1 MTDTKNHKP
10 APELSVSQ
18 WLNVASSITLKSLGG
33 KVVVIEAF
41 QMLCPGCVSHGLPQA
56 MRIQQTFDANQV
68 AVLGLHTVFEHHDAM
83 TPVSLEA
90 FVHEYR
96 LAFPIGIDT
105 PGQDGMPLT
114 MRAYGMQGTPSL
126 VIIDQ
131 AGYLRHHYFGQV
143 SDLQVGADIAT
154 LLADST
160 RIDDKTNKAPTDEAD
175 GSDDMGCVVAD

>member
-1 MTDTKNHKP
+1 
-10 APELSVSQ
+10 
-18 WLNVASSITLKSLGG
+18 
-33 KVVVIEAF
+33 
-41 QMLCPGCVSHGLPQA
+41 
-56 MRIQQTFDANQV
+56 
-68 AVLGLHTVFEHHDAM
+68 
-83 TPVSLEA
+83 
-90 FVHEYR
+90 
-96 LAFPIGIDT
+96 
-105 PGQDGMPLT
+105 